1 MKKVI
6 YLSCLGLLLLSG
18 FTACTTH
25 LDLEKMD
32 KTIQLGSSL
41 TLPLGQA
48 TVSVSDLFSGEFGSI
63 FQTDSINN
71 YVYVY
76 WSDTLNFSVDNELAD
91 FTKGTEVQ
99 SSFADDSPANFFPET
114 GSLPIN
120 ASFAAVIN
128 QNLQESGDYI
138 IDYDCDFNRYENGEL
153 TRRIDSLHINSL
165 TLHLDVNLK
174 DFTGISPTD
183 CQIRMD
189 MAFGSIS
196 GLTEKSIILQGNAF
210 SETIHFSNFTLP
222 FTEDKTK
229 LPISIKFTFLV
240 PDGKSF
246 TVQSTSDILT
256 SVFIDNIEVDKAWG
270 YFNHPGNLVEDSFD
284 IDIPD
289 EIFQAEEIQNNRLL
303 FHDPTVILDIE
314 SNIGIPLQVVIDRLA
329 ASDDSGNEVTADF
342 KGSSSYT
349 IDMEKP
355 REGDWQ
361 TTRSV
366 FNRSNG
372 STHLLFSIIPKT
384 LTCRFHM
391 GVNHE
396 AIKNDPNH
404 FLSLPLLF
412 KIPIECKLPFQFDP
426 GTSYTY
432 TDTIQDTDISKIIED
447 MAGSSGDI
455 DITDLNMTIDIENS
469 LPVKAMANAI
479 FLDENG
485 QIVHTEE
492 NIEIPAPDV
501 DSQGRSIETAEQHI
515 RISAD
520 NNIKKTKQI
529 VLSIRISGD
538 KATDMIYFRFDDQIK
553 ATVGLHLKGLYLT
566 DLDSL

>member
-6 YLSCLGLLLLSG
+6 YQFYLGLLILSG
-18 FTACTTH
+18 FTACTTR
-25 LDLEKMD
+25 LDLDKMD
-32 KTIQLGSSL
+32 KTIQLSSSL

-48 TVSVSDLFSGEFGSI
+48 TASVSDLFSGEFGSI
-63 FQTDSINN
+63 FHTDSINN

-76 WSDTLNFSVDNELAD
+76 WSDTLDFSVDNELTD
-91 FTKGTEVQ
+91 FTKGTEIQ
-99 SSFADDSPANFFPET
+99 SSFVVNSPANFFPET
-114 GSLPIN
+114 GLLQIN
-120 ASFAAVIN
+120 APSAAIIN
-128 QNLQESGDYI
+128 RILQESGGYM
-138 IDYDCDFNRYENGEL
+138 IDYDYDFNRYKNGEP
-153 TRRIDSLHINSL
+153 TRRIDSLYVNSL

-174 DFTGISPTD
+174 DFSGISPTD

-189 MAFGSIS
+189 LAFPSIP
-196 GLTEKSIILQGNAF
+196 GLTEKSILLKGNTL
-210 SETIHFSNFTLP
+210 SEAIHFSNFTLP
-222 FTEDKTK
+222 FTGNETK
-229 LPISIKFTFLV
+229 LPIAVNFTLLV

-246 TVQSTSDILT
+246 TIRSTSDILT
-256 SVFIDNIEVDKAWG
+256 TLFIDDIEVDKAWG
-270 YFNHPGNLVEDSFD
+270 YFNHPGNLVEDSFN
-284 IDIPD
+284 IDIP
-289 EIFQAEEIQNNRLL
+289 EKIFQAEEIQNNTLL

-314 SNIGIPLQVVIDRLA
+314 SNIGIPLQVVIDQIA
-329 ASDDSGNEVTADF
+329 ASDNSGNEVAADF

-349 IDMEKP
+349 INMEKP

-361 TTRSV
+361 LTRSV

-372 STHLLFSIIPKT
+372 STHLLFSIIPKR
-384 LTCRFHM
+384 LTCRFHI

-396 AIKNDPNH
+396 AIKKDPQH
-404 FLSLPLLF
+404 FLQLPLLF

-432 TDTIQDTDISKIIED
+432 KDTIQDADISKIID
-447 MAGSSGDI
+447 DIAGSSGDI
-455 DITDLNMTIDIENS
+455 DITDLNVTINIKNS
-469 LPVKAMANAI
+469 LPVKAMVNAV
-479 FLDENG
+479 FLDESG
-485 QIVHTEE
+485 LIVHTEE

-501 DSQGRSIETAEQHI
+501 DSQGRSTETAEQQI

-529 VLSIRISGD
+529 VLSIRISND

-553 ATVGLHLKGLYLT
+553 ANVGLYLKGLYLT

>member
-1 MKKVI
+1 
-6 YLSCLGLLLLSG
+6 
-18 FTACTTH
+18 
-25 LDLEKMD
+25 
-32 KTIQLGSSL
+32 
-41 TLPLGQA
+41 
-48 TVSVSDLFSGEFGSI
+48 
-63 FQTDSINN
+63 
-71 YVYVY
+71 
-76 WSDTLNFSVDNELAD
+76 
-91 FTKGTEVQ
+91 
-99 SSFADDSPANFFPET
+99 
-114 GSLPIN
+114 
-120 ASFAAVIN
+120 
-128 QNLQESGDYI
+128 
-138 IDYDCDFNRYENGEL
+138 
-153 TRRIDSLHINSL
+153 
-165 TLHLDVNLK
+165 
-174 DFTGISPTD
+174 
-183 CQIRMD
+183 
-189 MAFGSIS
+189 
-196 GLTEKSIILQGNAF
+196 
-210 SETIHFSNFTLP
+210 
-222 FTEDKTK
+222 
-229 LPISIKFTFLV
+229 
-240 PDGKSF
+240 
-246 TVQSTSDILT
+246 
-256 SVFIDNIEVDKAWG
+256 VDKAWG

-447 MAGSSGDI
+447 MAGSSGD
-455 DITDLNMTIDIENS
+455 TTS
-469 LPVKAMANAI
+469 P
-479 FLDENG
+479 
-485 QIVHTEE
+485 T
-492 NIEIPAPDV
+492 
-501 DSQGRSIETAEQHI
+501 
-515 RISAD
+515 
-520 NNIKKTKQI
+520 
-529 VLSIRISGD
+529 
-538 KATDMIYFRFDDQIK
+538 
-553 ATVGLHLKGLYLT
+553 
-566 DLDSL
+566 